1 MKYRKNISRSNII
14 NIFPLLLLNLQMFLQ
29 FKVSYV
35 FWYLRFLPKMAIFGV
50 SGVPPL
56 QFLGAFKAQ
65 IDPPGC
71 STHLGQLEVSMARM
85 AIFGPK
91 MGSK

>member
-1 MKYRKNISRSNII
+1 MQLG
-14 NIFPLLLLNLQMFLQ
+14 FEACELLVHFSSHRRQ
-29 FKVSYV
+29 FGPN
-35 FWYLRFLPKMAIFGV
+35 LPKMAIFGV

-56 QFLGAFKAQ
+56 QFLGALKAQ
-65 IDPPGC
+65 IDPPGCEIQC

-85 AIFGPK
+85 TIFGPK